1 MGQVRFLRAIGIREE
16 VIGQVIVEFPALLS
30 YSLDRKI
37 RPVVSSISHL
47 LGLYAFL

>member
-1 MGQVRFLRAIGIREE
+1 MGQVRFLHAIGIREE

-37 RPVVSSISHL
+37 RPMVSSTPHL